1 MRAIRSF
8 VVVAVLAATAGT
20 STAAAQGVTVS
31 VGGGPAVPLGFLN
44 SGTNIGVHAM
54 AAVSVAPAAFP
65 IGIRV
70 DGMYHRYGFSGGADG
85 HFRVFQGAASA
96 VYHLPAA
103 ESTTIRPY
111 LLGGVGLYN
120 YKSISDFPFTPDEST
135 TDVGINGGV
144 GVDVI
149 AGALRLFTEAR
160 YHNVFT
166 PRENVEFLPITVG
179 VRLGGR

>member
-8 VVVAVLAATAGT
+8 VVVAVLAATVGN

-31 VGGGPAVPLGFLN
+31 VGGGPALPLGFLN

-70 DGMYHRYGFSGGADG
+70 DGMYHRYGFSDGADG
-85 HFRVFQGAASA
+85 HFRVFQGTANA
-96 VYHLPAA
+96 VYHFLATG
-103 ESTTIRPY
+103 STTIRPY

-120 YKSISDFPFTPDEST
+120 CKTISDLPFIPDEST
-135 TDVGINGGV
+135 TDLGINGGA

-149 AGALRLFTEAR
+149 AGALRVFTEAR

-166 PRENVEFLPITVG
+166 SGENAEFLPITVG